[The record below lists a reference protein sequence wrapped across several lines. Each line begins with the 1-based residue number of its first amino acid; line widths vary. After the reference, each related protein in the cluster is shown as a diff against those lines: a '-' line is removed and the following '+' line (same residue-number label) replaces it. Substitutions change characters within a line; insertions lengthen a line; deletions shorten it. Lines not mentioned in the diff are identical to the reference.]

1 MQIVK
6 YEVLRGILTVGFRVD
21 NFVVFSTIPHDDSK
35 TKGELLQEAYKRVKK
50 TIDYERTQTEHSFV
64 TYEEG
69 EVFIPDAPIVSKI
82 VIEGDRVVQ
91 FSDAETE
98 SKTVELTAIA
108 FDQYG
113 APISTAFDWQGADG
127 GVLTVNNADDTYD
140 VAVSGGG
147 VSESVTVRVYGYK
160 EPIYIKSIEDE
171 IADYVAYSVGLDF
184 KVTMLE
190 LGLS

>member
-21 NFVVFSTIPHDDSK
+21 NFVVFSSIPHDDSK

-50 TIDYERTQTEHSFV
+50 TIDYERTQTEHPFV
-64 TYEEG
+64 TDEEG

-160 EPIYIKSIEDE
+160 EPIYIKPIEDE
-171 IADYVAYSVGLDF
+171 IADYVAYSVDLDF

>member
-21 NFVVFSTIPHDDSK
+21 NFVVFSSIPHDDSK
-35 TKGELLQEAYKRVKK
+35 TKGELLQEAYKCVKK

-64 TYEEG
+64 TDGEG

-160 EPIYIKSIEDE
+160 EPIYIKPIEDE
-171 IADYVAYSVGLDF
+171 IADYVAYSVDLDL